1 MARVG
6 VFICHCGTNISGAVD
21 VARVVEAAQKM
32 PMVVIASDNKYTCS
46 EPGQASIRQAIVS
59 NKLNR
64 VVIAACSPRMHEPTF
79 RKAVSAAGL
88 NPYLLEIANIR
99 EQCSWVHSHD
109 REKATAKAIEL
120 VKMAVAKV
128 IRHEP
133 LYPREVPVTKR
144 ALVIGGGITGIQ
156 AALDIANAGH
166 EVVLLEQEPSIGGR
180 MAQLDKTFPTLD
192 CSACILTPKMVDV
205 ANHPKIRLLTYAE
218 IKEVRGFVGNFKV
231 EITQKARKVDH
242 SKCTGCGTCW
252 QKCPEKTPSEFDLGL
267 GKRPSIY
274 IPFAQAVPTKPVID
288 TDSCRYIKYRQWLA
302 AGEQGK
308 KPPECRICEKICPTG
323 SIAWDQEPQTIT
335 EEFGAIVVATGFQ
348 VYDHRHYEE
357 YGGGAYPD
365 VISGMQLERLMNASG
380 PTGGEIVRPSD
391 GTHPK
396 TVAFVCCVGSRDQA
410 KGRTYCS
417 KVCCMYTAKHAIML
431 KEHDPDVQ
439 CYIFYIDV
447 RTGGKDY
454 EEFYLRTLDDAGAIY
469 IKGRPSKIYRDGKKM
484 IVLGED
490 ALMGRP
496 IELAADLVVLATGME
511 PRTGADKLAQKLNIS
526 YNTYHFLVEAHP
538 KLRPVETQTDGIFVA
553 GACVGPRDIPESVAQ
568 GSAAAAKVA
577 GLFSSDT
584 LVTDPITSVVNRE
597 RCTGCLLCVAIC
609 PYKAIDCETTRDT
622 RVVAV
627 VNESLCKGCGL
638 CVGACRPKAI
648 DLRGFT
654 SQQILEEVNSLW
666 S

>member
-1 MARVG
+1 
-6 VFICHCGTNISGAVD
+6 VD

-231 EITQKARKVDH
+231 EITQKARKVDY
-242 SKCTGCGTCW
+242 SNV
-252 QKCPEKTPSEFDLGL
+252 
-267 GKRPSIY
+267 RV
-274 IPFAQAVPTKPVID
+274 AVP
-288 TDSCRYIKYRQWLA
+288 
-302 AGEQGK
+302 AGRNAPK
-308 KPPECRICEKICPTG
+308 KPHPNST
-323 SIAWDQEPQTIT
+323 WDWE
-335 EEFGAIVVATGFQ
+335 
-348 VYDHRHYEE
+348 
-357 YGGGAYPD
+357 
-365 VISGMQLERLMNASG
+365 NAPVFTFLS
-380 PTGGEIVRPSD
+380 
-391 GTHPK
+391 
-396 TVAFVCCVGSRDQA
+396 
-410 KGRTYCS
+410 
-417 KVCCMYTAKHAIML
+417 
-431 KEHDPDVQ
+431 
-439 CYIFYIDV
+439 
-447 RTGGKDY
+447 
-454 EEFYLRTLDDAGAIY
+454 
-469 IKGRPSKIYRDGKKM
+469 
-484 IVLGED
+484 
-490 ALMGRP
+490 
-496 IELAADLVVLATGME
+496 
-511 PRTGADKLAQKLNIS
+511 PR
-526 YNTYHFLVEAHP
+526 
-538 KLRPVETQTDGIFVA
+538 R
-553 GACVGPRDIPESVAQ
+553 
-568 GSAAAAKVA
+568 
-577 GLFSSDT
+577 
-584 LVTDPITSVVNRE
+584 
-597 RCTGCLLCVAIC
+597 
-609 PYKAIDCETTRDT
+609 
-622 RVVAV
+622 
-627 VNESLCKGCGL
+627 
-638 CVGACRPKAI
+638 CRPN
-648 DLRGFT
+648 R
-654 SQQILEEVNSLW
+654 S
-666 S
+666 

>member
-21 VARVVEAAQKM
+21 VTRVVEATRKM
-32 PMVVIASDNKYTCS
+32 PMVVVASDNKYTCS
-46 EPGQASIRQAIVS
+46 EPGQASVRQAIAD
-59 NKLNR
+59 NNLNR

-79 RKAVSAAGL
+79 RKAVAAAGL

-99 EQCSWVHSHD
+99 EQCSWVHGHD
-109 REKATAKAIEL
+109 REKATDKAIEL

-133 LYPREVPVTKR
+133 LYPRGVPVTKR

-205 ANHPKIRLLTYAE
+205 ANHPNIRLLTYAE

-252 QKCPEKTPSEFDLGL
+252 QKCPEKSASEFDLGL
-267 GKRPSIY
+267 GNRASIY

-288 TDSCRYIKYRQWLA
+288 ITHCRYTKYLRWVA
-302 AGEQGK
+302 EGEQGK

-348 VYDHRHYEE
+348 VYDHSHYEE

-380 PTGGEIVRPSD
+380 PTGGEIIRPSD
-391 GTHPK
+391 GAHPK

-431 KEHDPDVQ
+431 REHDPDVQ

-454 EEFYLRTLDDAGAIY
+454 EEFYLRALDDAGAIY
-469 IKGRPSKIYRDGKKM
+469 IKGRPSKIYRDDKKM

-496 IELAADLVVLATGME
+496 IEVAADLVVLATGME

-538 KLRPVETQTDGIFVA
+538 KLRPVETQTDGIFIA

-568 GSAAAAKVA
+568 GGAAAAKVA
-577 GLFSSDT
+577 ALFSRDT
-584 LVTDPITSVVNRE
+584 LVTEPVISVVNRE
-597 RCTGCLLCVAIC
+597 RCIGCLLCVAIC
-609 PYKAIDCETTRDT
+609 PYKAIDCETTRDK

>member
-6 VFICHCGTNISGAVD
+6 VFICHCGTNIGGVVD
-21 VARVVEAAQKM
+21 IARVVEAARKM
-32 PMVVIASDNKYTCS
+32 PMVVTASDNKYTCS
-46 EPGQASIRQAIVS
+46 EPGQASVRQAIAD

-79 RKAVSAAGL
+79 RKAVASAGL

-99 EQCSWVHSHD
+99 EQCSWVHGHD
-109 REKATAKAIEL
+109 KEKATDKAIEL

-128 IRHEP
+128 IRHES

-205 ANHPKIRLLTYAE
+205 ANHPNIKLLTYAE

-252 QKCPEKTPSEFDLGL
+252 QKCPEKSASEFDLGL
-267 GKRPSIY
+267 GNRASIY

-288 TDSCRYIKYRQWLA
+288 ITHCRYTKYLRWVA
-302 AGEQGK
+302 EGEQGK

-323 SIAWDQEPQTIT
+323 SIAWNQEPQTIT

-348 VYDHRHYEE
+348 VYDHSHYEE

-380 PTGGEIVRPSD
+380 PTGGEIIRPSD
-391 GTHPK
+391 GAHPK

-431 KEHDPDVQ
+431 REHDPDVQ

-454 EEFYLRTLDDAGAIY
+454 EEFYLRALDDAGAIY

-496 IELAADLVVLATGME
+496 IEVAADLVVLATGME

-538 KLRPVETQTDGIFVA
+538 KLRPVETQTDGIFIA

-568 GSAAAAKVA
+568 GGAAAAKVA
-577 GLFSSDT
+577 ALFSRDT
-584 LVTDPITSVVNRE
+584 LVTEPVIAVVNRE
-597 RCTGCLLCVAIC
+597 RCIGCLLCVAIC
-609 PYKAIDCETTRDT
+609 PYKAIDCETTRDK
-622 RVVAV
+622 RIVAV